1 MNQISKIKKN
11 SKTLK
16 NYYNKKNFIEEAE
29 QTIFKLI
36 EEIDCH
42 QTRKKVEASG
52 LENIHNYFSVDLV
65 PFLQF
70 GLGKIF
76 SNHLYKQMSDVVKK
90 EFNKKEK
97 FYIDKDLNFRIV
109 YPYHL
114 AKKSILSRSVYRCLN
129 LKNYKDGKNEL
140 LKALAISK
148 NYKMDQSDLTKL
160 KHFGKLPVP
169 CYQHGPHRDTW
180 FGHSYN
186 GINLWWGITK
196 VTKFN
201 GMMLFKKVYDFN
213 LNHISQPAYVKDEYN
228 LGQSIVPKLN
238 KGDLLLFDPEILH
251 ATRLNTSNKTR
262 IVFSGR
268 IDFKK
273 PQFYKKTK
281 DLKAPFWLESKDV
294 NNGNFLNIKKF
305 IDKKN
310 LKDDKKKYLKKNT
323 PKQIEINKKIKN
335 NSLYKIIKKDL
346 FKEKL
351 INISFDNARIS
362 IVKSKNQFYAFNSL
376 CPHLRYDLSLSNLNG
391 STKLTCQGHGVTF
404 DMKSGNSTCKSF
416 NLKKYKIKIVDKF
429 LHLQT

>member
-11 SKTLK
+11 SKILK
-16 NYYNKKNFIEEAE
+16 NYYNKKNFIEKAE

-36 EEIDCH
+36 EEIDCI

-70 GLGKIF
+70 GLAEIF
-76 SNHLYKQMSDVVKK
+76 SNHLYKQMSDVFKK
-90 EFNKKEK
+90 EFNIKEN
-97 FYIDKDLNFRIV
+97 FYIDKSLNFRIV

-129 LKNYKDGKNEL
+129 LRNYKDGKNEL

-196 VTKFN
+196 VTELN
-201 GMMLFKKVYDFN
+201 GMMLFKKIYDFN
-213 LNHISQPAYVKDEYN
+213 VNHISQPAYIKDEYN

-268 IDFKK
+268 IDLKK
-273 PQFYKKTK
+273 PQFYKKAK
-281 DLKAPFWLESKDV
+281 ELKLPFWLESKDV
-294 NNGNFLNIKKF
+294 DNSNFTNIKKF
-305 IDKKN
+305 IDSKKF
-310 LKDDKKKYLKKNT
+310 KDNKKYLNKNIIKKI
-323 PKQIEINKKIKN
+323 KINKKIKN
-335 NSLYKIIKKDL
+335 NSLYKIIKKEL

-351 INISFDNARIS
+351 INISFDNVRIS
-362 IVKSKNQFYAFNSL
+362 IVKGKNQFYAFNSL
-376 CPHLRYDLSLSNLNG
+376 CPHLKYDLSLSNLNG

-404 DMKSGNSTCKSF
+404 DMESGNSTCKSF
-416 NLKKYKIKIVDKF
+416 NLKKYKIKIVDEF